1 MDKPTT
7 PPTID
12 TEALVIGGG
21 PAGLQAASTLAR
33 VHRSVLLVDSGQPR
47 NAPAAHMHN
56 FLTHDGTDPS
66 EFRRAAR
73 AEVEALPDA
82 RVLDDEVVR
91 LDRDGDGFL
100 AHTAA
105 GRVVRSRTVLLAT
118 GMRDRLPDVPGLAE
132 LFGRLVH
139 HCPFCHG
146 HELAGGRVGVLD
158 SPKAAHLTAIL
169 TPIAAEV
176 VLLEDVR
183 GVSERDGRAVAELGD
198 GTTSTF
204 DGIFTPTDLAPSA
217 PFAEHLGLDLNPSGA
232 VAVDVLGRTSAP
244 GVFAAGDGAH
254 HPDLPTPMASVLAA
268 AAAGQIAAGSCV
280 AELVAPQAAALS

>member
-1 MDKPTT
+1 MDNPTT
-7 PPTID
+7 PHTFD

-21 PAGLQAASTLAR
+21 PAGLQTAITLAR

-73 AEVEALPDA
+73 TEVAALPTA

-158 SPKAAHLTAIL
+158 SPRAAHLTAIL
-169 TPIAAEV
+169 TPVAAEV
-176 VLLEDVR
+176 VVLDGVR
-183 GVSERDGRAVAELGD
+183 GVTERDGRAVVELAD
-198 GTTSTF
+198 GTTSIF
-204 DGIFTPTDLAPSA
+204 DGVFTSTDLVPSA
-217 PFAEHLGLDLNPSGA
+217 PFAQQLGLELNPSGA
-232 VAVDVLGRTSAP
+232 VAVDLLGRTSVP

-254 HPDLPTPMASVLAA
+254 HPDLPMPMASVLTA
-268 AAAGQIAAGSCV
+268 AAAGQVAAASCV
-280 AELVAPQAAALS
+280 AELVTPQPALG